1 VSYPGFRPSTTLPTP
16 LEIGIAVK
24 DCALL
29 RGLSAEAVQDFL
41 ARLSWFYVPGQTM
54 VIQKGQP
61 CTHLMFVLCGR
72 LRIWGA
78 DQPET
83 GQRAVIDEVV
93 PGEVVGDVELQGKGR
108 HRADVEAMRDT
119 EVGMLSIESF
129 HAFAQQYPMVWKNVA
144 VSVMRYIPGATDLNF
159 APRNENFVVIPA
171 GSDVPIAQ
179 FNQQLC
185 GAIAKADPV
194 TWLQLGDVDGRCG
207 AGVLKD
213 NLEEWDE
220 TDRAFAG
227 WLGEQE
233 RHHRFVFLEAGLGST
248 PWAARTVRSSDR
260 ILIVAKSKGNPEPS
274 ADERTI
280 FEGRTPRKGSVV
292 LVLLED
298 DDVQEPSGTRE
309 WLAWRPDVANV
320 YHVKMS
326 DPGHVARLARLLT
339 GRGIGLVLG
348 GGGARGNAH
357 IGVIRAL
364 QELGVPVDLTGG
376 TSAGGGISGMLAAGR
391 SVERI
396 THDCEHAFVT
406 LAPFSAYDL
415 PYAGL
420 IQRDAVDRPAR
431 WLFDETDIEDLWL
444 PWFAVSCDLVAGAL
458 VVHRRGRAWKAV
470 RATSSLPGVLPP
482 IHIRGKV
489 LVDGGVV
496 DNTPVSIMRQLNRGP
511 CILVNVS
518 PPEEK
523 LVGDDVLD
531 LPTNRDYYLSSMHPM
546 LASRTMPSIGSV
558 VVQTMCV
565 SGLGSDAAQK
575 ADLFIEPEIA
585 RYGIVEFEAMNELIA
600 LGYNATMAAFEKRAN
615 DTEFLKRFGLTT
627 LKTPLP
633 RMEVPVWEGQER
645 RRKAALRAKIR
656 NTILLT
662 AAGAVAG
669 ALLPS
674 LIFHVPVVE
683 GAIVGALLGLAP
695 TLLSMLDAPAR
706 KEVAQ

>member
-1 VSYPGFRPSTTLPTP
+1 M
-16 LEIGIAVK
+16 AVK
-24 DCALL
+24 ECALL
-29 RGLSAEAVQDFL
+29 HGLPEEAVQDFIG
-41 ARLSWFYVPGQTM
+41 RLQWFYVPGQTR
-54 VIQKGQP
+54 VVEQGQA
-61 CTHLMFVLCGR
+61 CTHLIWVLCGR
-72 LRIWGA
+72 LRIWGELH
-78 DQPET
+78 PET
-83 GQRAVIDEVV
+83 GQRTVIDDVV
-93 PGEVVGDVELQGKGR
+93 PGEVVGDVEFQGKGV
-108 HRADVEAMRDT
+108 HRSDVEAMRDT
-119 EVGMLSIESF
+119 EVGLLSIESF
-129 HAFAQQYPMVWKNVA
+129 HGFAEAYPAVWKNVA
-144 VSVMRYIPGATDLNF
+144 VSLMRYVPGEADPNF
-159 APRNENFVVIPA
+159 VPRNENFVVVPA
-171 GSDVPIAQ
+171 GADVPIGR

-194 TWLQLGDVDGRCG
+194 TWLQLQDVDERCG
-207 AGVLKD
+207 PGVLQD
-213 NLEEWDE
+213 NLDAWDE

-233 RHHRFVFLEAGLGST
+233 RNHRFVFLEAGLGST
-248 PWAARTVRSSDR
+248 AWAARTVRSSDR
-260 ILIVAKSKGNPEPS
+260 ILIVANATGNPEPS
-274 ADERTI
+274 ADERAI
-280 FEGRTPRKGSVV
+280 FEGRTPRKGSII
-292 LVLLED
+292 LVLLEED
-298 DDVQEPSGTRE
+298 GVTEPSGTRE

-326 DPGHVARLARLLT
+326 DPAHVARLARLLT

-357 IGVIRAL
+357 IGVIKAL

-391 SVERI
+391 TVERI
-396 THDCEHAFVT
+396 THDCEHAFVK

-420 IQRDAVDRPAR
+420 IQRDAVDRPAK

-444 PWFAVSCDLVAGAL
+444 PWFAVSCDLVAGSL

-531 LPTNRDYYLSSMHPM
+531 LPTNRDFFLSTLHPM
-546 LASRTMPSIGSV
+546 LSARTMPSIGSV

-565 SGLGSDAAQK
+565 SGLGSDAATK
-575 ADLFIEPEIA
+575 ADLFIEPAIA
-585 RYGIVEFEAMNELIA
+585 TYGIVEFEAMNELIA
-600 LGYNATMAAFEKRAN
+600 LGYNATMASFEKHAN
-615 DTEFLKRFGLTT
+615 DPDFLERFGLTT

-633 RMEVPVWEGQER
+633 RMDVPVWEGKER
-645 RRKAALRAKIR
+645 RRKAALRGKIR
-656 NTILLT
+656 NSVLLGVVG
-662 AAGAVAG
+662 AAVG
-669 ALLPS
+669 ALVPS
-674 LIFHVPVVE
+674 LVFHTPVVE
-683 GAIVGALLGLAP
+683 GAIVGSLFGLMPMLLA
-695 TLLSMLDAPAR
+695 MLDTPA
-706 KEVAQ
+706 KAEVAQ

>member
-1 VSYPGFRPSTTLPTP
+1 MVV
-16 LEIGIAVK
+16 E
-24 DCALL
+24 
-29 RGLSAEAVQDFL
+29 RGQA
-41 ARLSWFYVPGQTM
+41 
-54 VIQKGQP
+54 

-72 LRIWGA
+72 LRIWGELH
-78 DQPET
+78 PET
-83 GQRAVIDEVV
+83 GRRSVIDDVV
-93 PGEVVGDVELQGKGR
+93 PGEVVGDVELQGKR
-108 HRADVEAMRDT
+108 QHRADVEAMRDT
-119 EVGMLSIESF
+119 EVGLLSVEDF
-129 HAFAQQYPMVWKNVA
+129 HAFAARYPLVWKNVA
-144 VSVMRYIPGATDLNF
+144 VSLMRYVPGETNADF
-159 APRNENFVVIPA
+159 APRNENFVVVPA

-194 TWLQLGDVDGRCG
+194 TWLQLSDVDERCG

-213 NLEEWDE
+213 NLDEWDE

-233 RHHRFVFLEAGLGST
+233 HHHRFVFLEAGLGST

-260 ILIVAKSKGNPEPS
+260 ILIVANAKGNPEPS
-274 ADERTI
+274 SDERAI
-280 FEGRTPRKGSVV
+280 FEGRTPRKGSVI

-298 DDVQEPSGTRE
+298 DSVQEPSGTRE
-309 WLAWRPDVANV
+309 WLAWRPDVASV

-326 DPGHVARLARLLT
+326 DPAHVARLARLLT

-357 IGVIRAL
+357 IGVIKAL

-391 SVERI
+391 TVERI
-396 THDCEHAFVT
+396 THDCEYAFVK
-406 LAPFSAYDL
+406 LAPFSAFDI

-431 WLFDETDIEDLWL
+431 WLFDDTDIEDLWL
-444 PWFAVSCDLVAGAL
+444 PWFAVSCDLVAGSL

-531 LPTNRDYYLSSMHPM
+531 LPTNRDFFLSTMHPM
-546 LASRTMPSIGSV
+546 LSTRTMPSIGSV

-565 SGLGSDAAQK
+565 SGLGSDAARN
-575 ADLFIEPEIA
+575 ADLFIEPAIA
-585 RYGIVEFEAMNELIA
+585 SYGIVEFEAMNELIA
-600 LGYNATMAAFEKRAN
+600 LGYNATMASFEKHA
-615 DTEFLKRFGLTT
+615 DDVEFLKRFGLTT

-633 RMEVPVWEGQER
+633 RMDVPVWEGKER
-645 RRKAALRAKIR
+645 RRKAALRARIR
-656 NTILLT
+656 NSLLL
-662 AAGAVAG
+662 AVVGAVIG
-669 ALLPS
+669 ALIPS
-674 LIFHVPVVE
+674 LIFRGPVME
-683 GAIVGALLGLAP
+683 GAIVGMLFGLAP
-695 TLLSMLDAPAR
+695 TLMAMLDAPAK